1 MNSAPM
7 TDATKPRRPASGSQ
21 PRADRTRKTV
31 IDETVRYILDEGFT
45 APSVRRITERAGLTW
60 GVVQYHF
67 GDLDGLLMAVVDEGL
82 SELADVIEH
91 LPDLSAVEAPRQRV
105 EAVIDAVWAAF
116 SSATSM
122 AALEILISTRR
133 TRGKAVNA
141 RLATVDQRFRELGA
155 HLGADLS
162 APRAAEVGNLVW
174 AMLRGIVVAQMVSPT
189 PLDTA
194 RDRAALVDVLTVY
207 LDTAS
212 TNESDA

>member
-1 MNSAPM
+1 MA
-7 TDATKPRRPASGSQ
+7 DATKPRRPASGNQ
-21 PRADRTRKTV
+21 PRADRTRQTV

-82 SELADVIEH
+82 RQLTGVIEQLH
-91 LPDLSAVEAPRQRV
+91 HPTAGESHRRRV
-105 EAVIDAVWAAF
+105 ETVIDAVWPAF

-133 TRGKAVNA
+133 TRARAINA
-141 RLATVDQRFRELGA
+141 QLSMVDQQFRELGA
-155 HLGADLS
+155 HLGTDLS
-162 APRAAEVGNLVW
+162 APDAAEIGNLIW
-174 AMLRGIVVAQMVSPT
+174 TMLRGIVVAQMVSPA

-194 RDRAALVDVLTVY
+194 RDRTAFVNVLTTY
-207 LDTAS
+207 LEAS
-212 TNESDA
+212 SGPRGR